1 MPTIPNARGE
11 LVDLST
17 GEVVG
22 RQEGAPAAAPTTM
35 RAAGPAPMDISKPFG
50 DQVLSLAKQLSWG
63 MGSALF
69 SLPDAATRTVGR
81 GLGVKEES
89 IPQFA
94 KIWNRGEVAPENAP
108 ERYAR
113 AIGEGVGAALPFTG
127 VLAAVA
133 RAKPLL
139 QATSGSA
146 GVMQGIA
153 NDTLRFIQQSP
164 GKAAALDIAF
174 GAGYEGLKQVIE
186 EQVDDSNPHK
196 ALYKEAFPMAA
207 LVGGPLAAAKVLEFS
222 PTGRAVG
229 AVSDKLRG
237 LNANMGEVEKDVLEG
252 IQPSFFR
259 LPVLNVLPKVIL
271 KRAETKLAESLGPIA
286 ESREAQ
292 EALIQLEKALMDPEI
307 AKLGFEFGASERT
320 LDPALLAKQAEIM
333 KGMSRGD
340 LTAYREQRNRNWTRM
355 ESLFDSFSPATKTT
369 MTQSFNDAM
378 NLRKQ
383 MFDGLVQQKE
393 MLTAGELA
401 SISERLG
408 PQNMDML
415 NDEIRGAMMSRME
428 MSYKTRQD
436 ILQKLGVDGYTTPD
450 GVPINTRDPETGRSY
465 LPATEIDRA
474 ARALI
479 DKYSLKGRW
488 TLGEQEKTL
497 PEPIRMLRDFYA
509 SQKDRQ
515 DKAVKSAIGD
525 LIDNDVLEQFRGT
538 GYYKFLSQP
547 VTMEGRSP
555 VRSVK
560 DAGIRKAPENSLQ
573 KMENE
578 LRRFIDIAVQEAR
591 VPGKLSPKQQSIY
604 DDRLKGNASVDKDGT
619 FTIGFGDLGT
629 RYDKATGKKVTDQ
642 LSFNPKRI
650 ATDAQTMGEQAIKVD
665 MNAPEAMDLLQAAL
679 RARNTGLVQYNKA
692 LKDGRMRLTDAQ
704 RLLERGT
711 AVYNDIENLVTG
723 HVPALSQN
731 FEQIR
736 PILQSYKQEFER
748 SLPLLVAQRGP
759 SGEYMLPNEK
769 LLQNAFKNAENLRQL
784 TAAMG
789 ESPETDVL
797 LNNGMI
803 DWLRSKNVLDKDGL
817 VDPKKIRQV
826 IDNNRNIVE
835 ALPASLQ
842 GKLAREADMADDFVR
857 RMGELKDRETLAKDN
872 ELDTLLAKATRPEA
886 LPQDT
891 LFKALADPATMA
903 TLVRGLEKNPEMVTA
918 LKRAV
923 FELAREGTTKGG
935 ALASFITN
943 NKPALEV
950 LFKNDMR
957 HLENLKTMADL
968 QRRVEAFSDIT
979 GQVPP
984 FESTDASLRRIFGTG
999 IQFLT
1004 TTMRETMVGR
1014 ISPQTGALALMLRL
1028 ASGLE
1033 NQIYNKLFIR
1043 ALEDKTFAERIT
1055 HLSTP
1060 EEGKQMLAMLE
1071 KSGVPARNILK
1082 PVLQA
1087 SVAGAVA
1094 PDQEAPAPTTPV
1106 VPRETARQMLRAL
1119 PPAPPT
1125 TYNLRAPAPQQ
1136 PQNPGDNV
1144 QLMYPQL
1151 FPNDP
1156 ISGMLLQRQRQIQG
1170 QNQPPQPAR

>member
-17 GEVVG
+17 GEIVG

-35 RAAGPAPMDISKPFG
+35 RTAGPAPMDISKPFG

-139 QATSGSA
+139 QATPGSA

-164 GKAAALDIAF
+164 RKAAALDIAF

-222 PTGRAVG
+222 PTGR
-229 AVSDKLRG
+229 
-237 LNANMGEVEKDVLEG
+237 EDVLEG

-286 ESREAQ
+286 KSQEAQ
-292 EALIQLEKALMDPEI
+292 EALAQLEKALMDPEI

-340 LTAYREQRNRNWTRM
+340 LTAYREQRNRNWARM
-355 ESLFDSFSPATKTT
+355 ESLFDSFSPETKTT
-369 MTQSFNDAM
+369 MTQAFNDAM

-383 MFDGLVQQKE
+383 MFEGLVQQKE

-415 NDEIRGAMMSRME
+415 NDEIRGALMSRME

-436 ILQKLGVDGYTTPD
+436 LLKTLGVDGYTTAD

-488 TLGEQEKTL
+488 TLGKQEREM
-497 PEPIRMLRDFYA
+497 PEPIRLLRDFYA
-509 SQKDRQ
+509 AQKDRQ
-515 DKAVKSAIGD
+515 DKAVKNAIGD
-525 LIDNDVLEQFRGT
+525 LVESNVLEPFRGT

-547 VTMEGRSP
+547 VSMEGRSP

-560 DAGIRKAPENSLQ
+560 DAGIRKAPENALG
-573 KMENE
+573 KMEND
-578 LRRFIDIAVQEAR
+578 LRRFVDIAVQEAR
-591 VPGKLSPKQQSIY
+591 FPGKLSPKQQSIY
-604 DDRLKGNASVDKDGT
+604 DDMLKGNASVDKDGT
-619 FTIGFGDLGT
+619 FTVGFGDLGT
-629 RYDKATGKKVTDQ
+629 RYDKATGKKITDQ
-642 LSFNPKRI
+642 LTFNPKRI
-650 ATDAQTMGEQAIKVD
+650 AADAQAMGEQAIRVD
-665 MNAPEAMDLLQAAL
+665 MNAPEAIDLLQAAL
-679 RARNTGLVQYNKA
+679 RARNQGIVDFNAA
-692 LKDGRMRLTDAQ
+692 LKDPKNRMRETDAQ
-704 RLLERGT
+704 RLLDRGR
-711 AVYNDIENLVTG
+711 AVYDDIENLITG
-723 HVPALSQN
+723 HVPVLSQN
-731 FEQIR
+731 FDQIR
-736 PILQSYKQEFER
+736 SILQGYKQEFES
-748 SLPLLVAQRGP
+748 SLPLLITRRGP
-759 SGEYMLPNEK
+759 SGEYIPGREP
-769 LLQNAFKNAENLRQL
+769 R
-784 TAAMG
+784 
-789 ESPETDVL
+789 
-797 LNNGMI
+797 
-803 DWLRSKNVLDKDGL
+803 DG
-817 VDPKKIRQV
+817 
-826 IDNNRNIVE
+826 
-835 ALPASLQ
+835 
-842 GKLAREADMADDFVR
+842 
-857 RMGELKDRETLAKDN
+857 
-872 ELDTLLAKATRPEA
+872 
-886 LPQDT
+886 
-891 LFKALADPATMA
+891 
-903 TLVRGLEKNPEMVTA
+903 
-918 LKRAV
+918 
-923 FELAREGTTKGG
+923 
-935 ALASFITN
+935 
-943 NKPALEV
+943 
-950 LFKNDMR
+950 
-957 HLENLKTMADL
+957 
-968 QRRVEAFSDIT
+968 
-979 GQVPP
+979 
-984 FESTDASLRRIFGTG
+984 
-999 IQFLT
+999 
-1004 TTMRETMVGR
+1004 
-1014 ISPQTGALALMLRL
+1014 RL
-1028 ASGLE
+1028 AQQRHDRLVAQQE
-1033 NQIYNKLFIR
+1033 R
-1043 ALEDKTFAERIT
+1043 A
-1055 HLSTP
+1055 
-1060 EEGKQMLAMLE
+1060 GQ
-1071 KSGVPARNILK
+1071 GW
-1082 PVLQA
+1082 
-1087 SVAGAVA
+1087 AG
-1094 PDQEAPAPTTPV
+1094 
-1106 VPRETARQMLRAL
+1106 
-1119 PPAPPT
+1119 
-1125 TYNLRAPAPQQ
+1125 
-1136 PQNPGDNV
+1136 
-1144 QLMYPQL
+1144 
-1151 FPNDP
+1151 
-1156 ISGMLLQRQRQIQG
+1156 
-1170 QNQPPQPAR
+1170 